1 MIESIHAQL
10 SAWGRWVHAPI
21 RRAVGYPSHSAGFGD
36 YLPPGVEYKSRP
48 PSGVFSG
55 ADAMESI
62 NAAVW
67 SISEADRSLCVQVYV
82 VGQEESI
89 SVVGERLGIPCRSIY
104 RELHRVHEAISFR
117 LYEGM

>member
-10 SAWGRWVHAPI
+10 SAWGRWVNSPI

-55 ADAMESI
+55 VDAIDETDK
-62 NAAVW
+62 AVR
-67 SISEADRSLCVQVYV
+67 SMRAEDRALCIQFYAIGPRWDAVC
-82 VGQEESI
+82 
-89 SVVGERLGIPCRSIY
+89 ERLGMSKSVLY
-104 RELHRVHEAISFR
+104 RELHRVHEAISFS
-117 LYEGM
+117 LCDGM